1 MTCPD
6 SSFSFPLATGRWLER
21 VAPVPRPPRP
31 WAAPHVYTA
40 EAVTMPQWTEPLR
53 VIYDHELVLF
63 REGSYLLEVAGERH
77 SCPAGS
83 FAIVPPGRWHTSYD
97 VGGVRGRRQ
106 WCHFDWLPGPGHED
120 TPVMTFHPDA
130 PQTDRLRLAP
140 SFLPDTVLCG
150 SIQQPSRVDSLMG
163 QLIAQQRSGSER
175 DRLLSRATLLALLV
189 ELLLPAEPV
198 PEPRA
203 AAERLA
209 TSVRRL
215 LDATAARAEPL
226 PPIVPLLQSLG
237 RSYAHLCRL
246 FQQEYGI
253 SPLHYVHAARMGRAR
268 LLLAEGQLGIA
279 EIAYRLGYG
288 DPGHFTRV
296 FRKVTGTTP
305 TAYLTAGDGRRGLL
319 SDASD

>member
-1 MTCPD
+1 MTSSTPSWSPPPD
-6 SSFSFPLATGRWLER
+6 TGRWLER

-31 WAAPHVYTA
+31 WASPHVYTA
-40 EAVTMPQWTEPLR
+40 ESVTTPHWTEPLR

-63 REGSYLLEVAGERH
+63 REGDYLLEVSGERY

-83 FAIVPPGRWHTSYD
+83 FAIVPPGQWHTSYD
-97 VGGVRGRRQ
+97 VGGRRGRRQ
-106 WCHFDWLPGPGHED
+106 WCHFDWLPGMQHED
-120 TPVMTFHPDA
+120 TPVMTFHPDV

-140 SFLPDTVLCG
+140 DFLPVGVLHG
-150 SIQQPSRVDSLMG
+150 PIRQTNRADSLMG

-198 PEPRA
+198 PEPQA
-203 AAERLA
+203 AADRLA

-215 LDATAARAEPL
+215 LDETAARSGPI

-246 FQQEYGI
+246 FHQEYGI

-288 DPGHFTRV
+288 DPGHFARV
-296 FRKVTGTTP
+296 FRKITGTTP
-305 TAYLTAGDGRRGLL
+305 TAYLATRRGV
-319 SDASD
+319 